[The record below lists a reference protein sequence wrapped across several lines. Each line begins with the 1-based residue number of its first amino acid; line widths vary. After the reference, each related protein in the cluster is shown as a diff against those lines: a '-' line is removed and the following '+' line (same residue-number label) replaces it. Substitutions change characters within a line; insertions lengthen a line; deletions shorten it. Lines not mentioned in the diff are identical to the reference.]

1 MAIAHSARVGVER
14 VRSQSTFGLFRT
26 SGTGG
31 GSGPVRVKFVRQ
43 NSWSRPQVAYA
54 LGKKLG
60 GAVVRNRLRRRLRAI
75 VSGLAVALPPGAYL
89 VSAGP
94 RATELSFDELRMAM
108 SQAVRS
114 ATGNRAAGMSERKD
128 EGT

>member
-1 MAIAHSARVGVER
+1 MSVDHSAGVGVER
-14 VRSQSTFGLFRT
+14 VRSHSTFGLFRT

-43 NSWSRPQVAYA
+43 NSWSRPQIAYA

-60 GAVVRNRLRRRLRAI
+60 GAVARNRLRRRLRAI

-94 RATELSFDELRMAM
+94 GATALSFDELRRAM
-108 SQAVRS
+108 SQAIRLS
-114 ATGNRAAGMSERKD
+114 LIHISEPTRLGMIS
-128 EGT
+128 